1 VPGRGQ
7 DAALSGITASSGV
20 MKPQTRPQRL
30 KNKNIFAF
38 AEMPQLSSPILL

>member
-30 KNKNIFAF
+30 KNIFAF